1 VYVWADFKR
10 SKKRGH
16 NMEGNKSHLAK
27 MLMITVMGEDY
38 REPQKKH
45 ISSLKIFWWRVKK
58 CLFGL

>member
-1 VYVWADFKR
+1 
-10 SKKRGH
+10 
-16 NMEGNKSHLAK
+16 MEGNKSHLAK